1 MALEVD
7 EMFDAIKY
15 VEDALYVFGG
25 KWKLQILVSMYA
37 GSKRFSDLKK
47 SIPKITSRVLS
58 KELKDLEGNKLIE
71 RKILNT
77 APISIEYSLTE
88 YTNSLEPVITGIVN
102 WGMSHRKKIVEQK

>member
-1 MALEVD
+1 MELKVN

-37 GSKRFSDLKK
+37 GSKRFRDLKN

-58 KELKDLEGNKLIE
+58 KELKDLEANKLIE
-71 RKILNT
+71 RTIVCT
-77 APISIEYSLTE
+77 SPISIEYSLTE
-88 YTNSLEPVITGIVN
+88 YSNSLQPVITGIVN
-102 WGMSHRKKIVEQK
+102 WGMSHRKKIMEK